1 MKIRNLGLTAAALLF
16 SANVFATPQYTG
28 NTYGS
33 DNDFNN
39 QVETTGDQAGYYIWN
54 DEGDATQWHVRWSG
68 KGGDGSTTTIDP
80 NRDDIITWWGNIEVA
95 NSSLGS
101 NVETINYE
109 TTGSF
114 QDTLDVDYSGT
125 SADEIDWE
133 FSYTNESGLDGFDFS
148 LNSGLEL
155 LRFTLGSSLFSDLGV
170 TLIDSGTAS
179 TRINL
184 GGDGGFSGTNVLV
197 TNINGYVAQSFE
209 IAVPEPSILALFGL
223 GLLGMGAVARKRKQ
237 S

>member
-1 MKIRNLGLTAAALLF
+1 
-16 SANVFATPQYTG
+16 
-28 NTYGS
+28 
-33 DNDFNN
+33 
-39 QVETTGDQAGYYIWN
+39 
-54 DEGDATQWHVRWSG
+54 
-68 KGGDGSTTTIDP
+68 
-80 NRDDIITWWGNIEVA
+80 
-95 NSSLGS
+95 
-101 NVETINYE
+101 
-109 TTGSF
+109 
-114 QDTLDVDYSGT
+114 
-125 SADEIDWE
+125 
-133 FSYTNESGLDGFDFS
+133 
-148 LNSGLEL
+148 